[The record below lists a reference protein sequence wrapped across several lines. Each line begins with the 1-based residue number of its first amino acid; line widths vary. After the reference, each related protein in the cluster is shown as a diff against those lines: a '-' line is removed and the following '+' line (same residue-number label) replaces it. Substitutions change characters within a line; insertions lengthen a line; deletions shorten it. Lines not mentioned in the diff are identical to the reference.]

1 MRGEGSGDL
10 LGFPEDSTIC
20 YKKLG
25 ITLTRSSSLRAPPRR
40 LYYGLLQEVCKL
52 ETRTWLRKVSSAL
65 SPVFS
70 CPLMTFSPLL
80 SCSGGEGH
88 SPERPNLDIARNITW
103 PTCLKQTCSIG
114 TSPVL
119 LSLRQNSC
127 HASMLPK
134 APMGH
139 KLFRQAQE
147 DTQQQ
152 TRLGQDPSLQSTANK
167 AVNNKGL
174 IFRRFLLSCLSA

>member
-114 TSPVL
+114 TSRSPFL
-119 LSLRQNSC
+119 KAEQLPRQHVTKSSNGAQTLQTSPRGHTAADKIGPRSFPSINS
-127 HASMLPK
+127 
-134 APMGH
+134 
-139 KLFRQAQE
+139 
-147 DTQQQ
+147 QQSREQ
-152 TRLGQDPSLQSTANK
+152 QGPHL
-167 AVNNKGL
+167 
-174 IFRRFLLSCLSA
+174 